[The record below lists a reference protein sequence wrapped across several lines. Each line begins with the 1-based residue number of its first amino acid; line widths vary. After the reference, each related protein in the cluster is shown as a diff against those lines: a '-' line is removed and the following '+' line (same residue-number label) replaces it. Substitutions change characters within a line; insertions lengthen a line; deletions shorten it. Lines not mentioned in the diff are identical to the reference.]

1 MVLTVPV
8 SVLKAKLHR
17 YVREA
22 RSGETFIVTEWGKP
36 VAVLGPLYRPLR
48 DAAAI
53 DHLTALGHAVPPAA
67 PLTDTLMDAGQPTD
81 LTGAIRKAFVAHR
94 SFERVDPRDIR
105 IRLQRTSFDLPKPA
119 ADEQDDWL

>member
-48 DAAAI
+48 CGDI
-53 DHLTALGHAVPPAA
+53 DLTALGHAVPPCAV
-67 PLTDTLMDAGQPTD
+67 DGHVDGRRPTD
-81 LTGAIRKAFVAHR
+81 R
-94 SFERVDPRDIR
+94 
-105 IRLQRTSFDLPKPA
+105 
-119 ADEQDDWL
+119 

>member
-1 MVLTVPV
+1 SRRRHTRFSRDWSSDVCSSDL
-8 SVLKAKLHR
+8 
-17 YVREA
+17 
-22 RSGETFIVTEWGKP
+22 TFIVTEWGKP

-81 LTGAIRKAFVAHR
+81 LTGAIRKADRKSVVEGKSAGHGVRRTR
-94 SFERVDPRDIR
+94 S
-105 IRLQRTSFDLPKPA
+105 
-119 ADEQDDWL
+119 